1 MMKYLVIFGSLL
13 LLFLIWRKK
22 NEKQQPKSGD
32 VITCDGVVKN
42 NLLIVENVTNEQV
55 EKAIKNIKS
64 NDYKIDFEYELKDNC
79 LFINYP
85 KGVEFYPLCYIAN
98 SIQYEFEKKKVRCWC
113 TTNNI
118 NWGGSS
124 DIMLYMH
131 PDTEE
136 YDCIYIATKSGEF
149 YKQEFH
155 GFSLCLK
162 EDILKIPYENCTK
175 QL

>member
-1 MMKYLVIFGSLL
+1 MKYLVIFGSLL

-22 NEKQQPKSGD
+22 NEQQQPKSGD

-42 NLLIVENVTNEQV
+42 NLLIVENVTSEQV
-55 EKAIKNIKS
+55 SKAIENIKS
-64 NDYKIDFEYELKDNC
+64 NGYKIDFEYEIKDNC

-85 KGVEFYPLCYIAN
+85 QGIEFYPLCYIVN
-98 SIQYEFEKKKVRCWC
+98 SIHYEFEKNKVRCWC
-113 TTNNI
+113 TTDKI
-118 NWGGSS
+118 DWGGSS
-124 DIMLYMH
+124 EIMLYIH
-131 PDTEE
+131 PNTEE

-162 EDILKIPYENCTK
+162 EDNLKIPYENCIK